1 MKNNHVFDLPN
12 NKVLTLHIVLD
23 KGHLLRGIHDWATNY
38 NCQKQKCKLWVFNN
52 HFLFGQ
58 FEMSCSGSLRT
69 DGWAISTFFVLFTDP
84 LSSISYSK
92 GCSKYLVTVFCIVL
106 LSNHKK
112 EGFELTLY
120 RLLPC
125 YETLES
131 SLESCNVKVPV
142 WSTSNVWSWV
152 E

>member
-1 MKNNHVFDLPN
+1 MTSLTTRCWPCILFLIKAIYLEEFTIEQQIIIARSKNVKFEFS
-12 NKVLTLHIVLD
+12 TTI
-23 KGHLLRGIHDWATNY
+23 
-38 NCQKQKCKLWVFNN
+38 F
-52 HFLFGQ
+52 FGQ

>member
-1 MKNNHVFDLPN
+1 MIKAIYLEEFTIEQQIIIARSKNVKFEFS
-12 NKVLTLHIVLD
+12 TTI
-23 KGHLLRGIHDWATNY
+23 
-38 NCQKQKCKLWVFNN
+38 F
-52 HFLFGQ
+52 FGQ

-142 WSTSNVWSWV
+142 
-152 E
+152 

>member
-1 MKNNHVFDLPN
+1 MLNLSFQQP
-12 NKVLTLHIVLD
+12 
-23 KGHLLRGIHDWATNY
+23 
-38 NCQKQKCKLWVFNN
+38 F
-52 HFLFGQ
+52 FFGQ

-92 GCSKYLVTVFCIVL
+92 GCSKYLVTVFSIVL

-142 WSTSNVWSWV
+142 
-152 E
+152 